1 MPTHS
6 LAWILLQFRIIFSGG
21 AADRNKREER
31 EITWRQQR
39 GGAME
44 KFLGALGRFVDFFD
58 TLALALLFA
67 ALAFSVGYQ
76 MGFTSGLDTK
86 VTWVGEK
93 YTMKVTGNLK
103 R

>member
-1 MPTHS
+1 
-6 LAWILLQFRIIFSGG
+6 
-21 AADRNKREER
+21 
-31 EITWRQQR
+31 
-39 GGAME
+39 ME
-44 KFLGALGRFVDFFD
+44 KFLGALGRFVGFFD

-76 MGFTSGLDTK
+76 LGFTSGLDTK

-93 YTMKVTGNLK
+93 YTMKVSGNQK